1 VKRLA
6 QITATVL
13 ATIFIVYLLWQFRSV
28 VMLFLLSLVLAAVV
42 RPATTLWENRPGQ
55 PAYLAG
61 LYLLGVIV
69 FGLLVYFVGGAML
82 DEIQRGGNAFV
93 TAYDIAWRDWPE
105 GSPLQQS
112 LVQWMPPPNDLYS
125 SLTGERLTVFLRSI
139 LGVTMNALDIF
150 AQLITITMLSL
161 YWGIDRVRFERLW
174 LSLLPVAQRAQ
185 ARALWRDIEASLGAY
200 VRSQLVSSLL
210 TGALL
215 GVGYW
220 LLGMEF
226 PATLAILS
234 AIAWLIPWL
243 GALLV
248 LVPVVMVAMS
258 GGPGVV
264 AVTILYTVVVFILI
278 RLLESRLLK
287 QRYGSLVVVVVMVAL
302 VDGFGLI
309 GLLLA
314 PPLAAAL
321 QVVINYARQ
330 SSATAPSTQVNDE
343 IEDLQLRLESVR
355 MDLVNEASPAPDP
368 QAADL
373 TRRLTQLLQR
383 ARNVL

>member
-1 VKRLA
+1 MKRLA
-6 QITATVL
+6 QMTAIVL
-13 ATIFIVYLLWQFRSV
+13 ATIFVVYLLWQFRSV

-61 LYLLGVIV
+61 LYLLGLLGVGV
-69 FGLLVYFVGGAML
+69 LVYFVGGWLL
-82 DEIQRGGNAFV
+82 DELQRVGNYFV
-93 TAYDIAWRDWPE
+93 ATYDTAWRDWPN
-105 GSPLQQS
+105 GTSFQQS
-112 LVQWMPPPNDLYS
+112 MVQWMPPPNDLYT
-125 SLTGERLTVFLRSI
+125 SLTGERLDVFLRGI
-139 LGVTMNALDIF
+139 LGVTMNALEIF
-150 AQLITITMLSL
+150 AQLTTITMLSL

-185 ARALWRDIEASLGAY
+185 ARALWREIEASLGAY
-200 VRSQLVSSLL
+200 VRSQLISSLL

-220 LLGMEF
+220 LMGLEF
-226 PATLAILS
+226 PAMLAVLS

-243 GALLV
+243 GALLA

-287 QRYGSLVVVVVMVAL
+287 QGYGALIVVVVMVAL
-302 VDGFGLI
+302 VDAFGLI

-321 QVVINYARQ
+321 QVVLNYARQ
-330 SSATAPSTQVNDE
+330 ASATPQSTKINDE
-343 IEDLQLRLESVR
+343 IEDLQIRLDSLRAE
-355 MDLVNEASPAPDP
+355 LVNEASPDP

-383 ARNVL
+383 ARSVL

>member
-1 VKRLA
+1 MKRLA
-6 QITATVL
+6 QMTAIVL
-13 ATIFIVYLLWQFRSV
+13 ATIFVVYLLWQFRSV

-61 LYLLGVIV
+61 LYLLGLLGVGV
-69 FGLLVYFVGGAML
+69 LVYFVGGWLL
-82 DEIQRGGNAFV
+82 DELQRAGNYFV
-93 TAYDIAWRDWPE
+93 ATYDTAWRDWPN
-105 GSPLQQS
+105 GTSFQQS
-112 LVQWMPPPNDLYS
+112 MVQWMPPPNDLYT
-125 SLTGERLTVFLRSI
+125 SLTGERLDVFLRGI
-139 LGVTMNALDIF
+139 LGVTMNALEIF
-150 AQLITITMLSL
+150 AQLTTITMLSL

-185 ARALWRDIEASLGAY
+185 ARALWREIEASLGAY
-200 VRSQLVSSLL
+200 VRSQLISSLL

-220 LLGMEF
+220 LMGLEF
-226 PATLAILS
+226 PAMLAVLS

-243 GALLV
+243 GALLA

-287 QRYGSLVVVVVMVAL
+287 QGYGALIVVVVMVAL
-302 VDGFGLI
+302 VDAFGLI

-321 QVVINYARQ
+321 QVVLNYARQ
-330 SSATAPSTQVNDE
+330 ASVTPQSTKINDE
-343 IEDLQLRLESVR
+343 IEDLQIRLDSLRAE
-355 MDLVNEASPAPDP
+355 LVNEASPDP

-383 ARNVL
+383 ARSVL